1 MFDINDICLPDY
13 VKKDIDA
20 LQAGIADTNCSYV
33 DCLVE
38 ELAATINSAAS
49 AGDISDEV
57 AWERDLYYRAVQL
70 INEIPPKVDVND
82 PDFYEKLK
90 SGQL

>member
-1 MFDINDICLPDY
+1 MGNINDIYLPDY

-57 AWERDLYYRAVQL
+57 ADWLFWKYLHR
-70 INEIPPKVDVND
+70 
-82 PDFYEKLK
+82 
-90 SGQL
+90 GG